1 MRRWIPFILLI
12 SFVVVMSLYMFVI
25 DQVDTYSPE
34 TTDPAVVYREACAR
48 CHGEKGE
55 GSAILYPALSG
66 QHDIPEDVQRIVR
79 KGATFMPSFPNIPDS
94 VLAGLAEYIA
104 GKKYLNG
111 NQGDLKR

>member
-1 MRRWIPFILLI
+1 MRRWIPFIVLI
-12 SFVVVMSLYMFVI
+12 SFIVVLSLYMFVI
-25 DQVDTYSPE
+25 DQVDTYSPK
-34 TTDPAVVYREACAR
+34 TTEPAVVYREACAR

-66 QHDIPEDVQRIVR
+66 QHDIPEDVLRIVR